1 MNSKNGQGAKNTA
14 TQKKTFGYACG
25 DIETRSSLSP
35 EDDFKIFN
43 EVSFNFKRLYI
54 KDGVKFI
61 DGFYKGKD
69 IEELMNN
76 EYYLIHTTKIRDKE
90 YVFNDILFTSIYNVD
105 FETKD
110 ITFKVIPLANEDKKE
125 VFYSYFK
132 KVYKEKKIESPY
144 KEFELDESV
153 EKEFLFKYLYESLEF
168 ETDSKLNPLKNT
180 ILDMQLGKVKSY
192 KEIIFGALNMEKMIQ
207 DFFGFIKEQRNKK
220 SPDIVRDIYI
230 YHIYEYRHY
239 YPYYQYPYYYLSST
253 PTWTTTTTGTP
264 SWGNYNALTSSSTT
278 LTGTMSG
285 DLTMNSGVTT
295 TGYSTALNELD
306 ATTSYYSTATTSS
319 TSQDFSL
326 EYEGSMDNKIDD
338 LYSKLSKI
346 NENNL

>member
-1 MNSKNGQGAKNTA
+1 
-14 TQKKTFGYACG
+14 
-25 DIETRSSLSP
+25 
-35 EDDFKIFN
+35 
-43 EVSFNFKRLYI
+43 
-54 KDGVKFI
+54 
-61 DGFYKGKD
+61 
-69 IEELMNN
+69 
-76 EYYLIHTTKIRDKE
+76 
-90 YVFNDILFTSIYNVD
+90 
-105 FETKD
+105 
-110 ITFKVIPLANEDKKE
+110 
-125 VFYSYFK
+125 
-132 KVYKEKKIESPY
+132 
-144 KEFELDESV
+144 
-153 EKEFLFKYLYESLEF
+153 
-168 ETDSKLNPLKNT
+168 
-180 ILDMQLGKVKSY
+180 MQLGKVKSY

-207 DFFGFIKEQRNKK
+207 DFFGFIKEQKNKK

-253 PTWTTTTTGTP
+253 PTWTTTTTATP
-264 SWGNYNALTSSSTT
+264 SWNYNALTSSSTT

-285 DLTMNSGVTT
+285 DLTMNSGVAT
-295 TGYSTALNELD
+295 TGYSTTLNELDALD